1 MASLVGLA
9 PTRAGLKDRAL
20 GLLCIQRRWRLEG
33 GVPDGF
39 RPRTASFTGR
49 YAAVTSQAPLKNGKS
64 GTSAWSR
71 TKLAL
76 LNRQA
81 AHSVHSLVWEKKVV
95 GTTGNAPACSCSQGR
110 RLTFRLRPD
119 VWEKWSRAGGS
130 HSAVLVPEARVVA
143 S

>member
-9 PTRAGLKDRAL
+9 PTRTGLKDRAL
-20 GLLCIQRRWRLEG
+20 GFFAFSDVAES

-49 YAAVTSQAPLKNGKS
+49 NAAVTSQAPLEKLGKG
-64 GTSAWSR
+64 GTSAWGR

-81 AHSVHSLVWEKKVV
+81 AHSVHSLVGKKE
-95 GTTGNAPACSCSQGR
+95 SGR
-110 RLTFRLRPD
+110 DDR
-119 VWEKWSRAGGS
+119 
-130 HSAVLVPEARVVA
+130 
-143 S
+143 